1 MILGVGM
8 DVVEIAR
15 IARIL
20 AGAPGTAA
28 RFLAR
33 VYTPGELAYCEGRQD
48 RAGRLAAR
56 FAAKEAAL
64 KALGAPAGLR
74 WTELEVV
81 RGEGAPALLLH
92 GAAGAEARRR
102 GVTRLHLTL
111 THDAGGAAATVFRVG
126 GAPGGWWDRRRCAPS
141 TGPPSRGSGSRR
153 ST

>member
-20 AGAPGTAA
+20 AGPPGTAA

-33 VYTPGELAYCEGRQD
+33 VYTPGELAYGEGRQD
-48 RAGRLAAR
+48 RASRLAAR

-64 KALGAPAGLR
+64 KALGAPPGLS

-81 RGEGAPALLLH
+81 RGEGAPALVLH
-92 GAAGAEARRR
+92 GAAAAAAARR

-111 THDAGGAAATVFRVG
+111 THDGGVAAAVVILEGGAA
-126 GAPGGWWDRRRCAPS
+126 
-141 TGPPSRGSGSRR
+141 
-153 ST
+153 

>member
-15 IARIL
+15 IARIV
-20 AGAPGTAA
+20 AGPAGVAE

-33 VYTPGELAYCEGRQD
+33 VFTPGERAYCEGRQD

-56 FAAKEAAL
+56 FAAKEAAV
-64 KALGAPAGLR
+64 KALGAPPGLR

-81 RGEGAPALLLH
+81 RGEGAPALALH
-92 GAAGAEARRR
+92 GAAAAAARER

-111 THDAGGAAATVFRVG
+111 THDAGVAAATVILEG
-126 GAPGGWWDRRRCAPS
+126 GAG
-141 TGPPSRGSGSRR
+141 
-153 ST
+153 